1 MGSRLRD
8 SPQRLFECWC
18 EVVGPNDDTPAW
30 IIQKFPKTYDEGEV
44 LKSVPQFAFPC
55 TFENSNVQHFSFVLT
70 SLDSKWTYGFC
81 RHAAKAETA
90 LVLLSFL
97 PWHEVFYKLLNVCSD
112 YLSSSSPEDVWL
124 CLQEAY
130 RCPTPAPG
138 SDLVLPLPNDQ
149 HFMVQCPNHLRLP
162 TIPDNRNLTEY
173 YNAVDV
179 NNMMIVFASMLYERR
194 IIVTSKR
201 LSRLSACV
209 QAANAVLY
217 PMVWQHI
224 FIPVLPQ
231 HLVDYLLAPMP
242 FLIGVCSSLLS
253 KVRTED
259 IGEAVVLDA
268 DNNAVTTPF
277 DDLASLPDEVIFN
290 LKRSL
295 KGNGGGMLGDVV
307 ARAFLRALVQLMGNY
322 REALQFREEDKKI
335 TFNQEKFVAIR
346 PPAFQPFVENML
358 HLQIFQQFIEERLQ
372 LLNSGK
378 QTSDDFESEVSMHSD
393 RSASKVRQQ
402 YKHFVTTFRKEGGAI
417 MKTVKSKVTK
427 GGKQVKE
434 KSRQTYKDLRGKI
447 RDLQIPKEGT
457 TTWETNGENYVVPK
471 PRSAPSSPVL
481 SAKRRPRTMGP
492 GVAITAKTTYKRA
505 SQINIREDTGVL
517 PGTRKYDLMESSS
530 RLASPISSDGLHT
543 PSPQDIDLMGEMEEI
558 LKTKLGQEEGSS
570 PNHVSKQSVS
580 STSQVSTSAASSVS
594 NSICNSVSNSPTVG
608 NSLVAPQRRLARDNK
623 LPSPLASRKPFS
635 SSLDCLP
642 LIDLSLNIEM
652 PPPITPALCHF
663 PVTFSDDDDDD
674 DVDAD
679 GEGDGD
685 GECHEAV
692 AWNTCSSS
700 GCRAAPSPLSSSN
713 VSVPATANVCDART
727 HPSFL
732 PDDPI
737 SQQFTPHNPSICT
750 TSSHSLMS
758 SSFDSVSWFA
768 HTSPSSSIPNTCSHT
783 YSGMPPVSSSAPRYG
798 ASQAFS
804 EALSKY
810 SARHR
815 KFESGG
821 YFYSALTCSSHAPCH
836 VAAHE
841 AIESS
846 LAVDSVPPNP
856 LAPSSNSVSP
866 QPSYA
871 GNVLFVSSPV
881 PKPKADL
888 MSTSLPAGLTSLSC
902 LASPSSPT
910 SSQVSPSHF
919 PHPSVSPCS
928 YTQLLPP
935 PPPPLSGRVPSPSSH
950 CLAQSEGEEDGGQD
964 LIYLESPQ
972 EELFDPLL
980 SKEIPRSL
988 PCLSQHQTL
997 SSLKGPKPVQETS
1010 KLGNVSQSASSLP
1023 APMASMLTNSS
1034 FNKTGLPSATPP
1046 RPAASMQGV
1055 SSEGRQ
1061 YGSMQYNFGV
1071 PVGCNNPSYS
1081 QHQPP
1086 LGSGLVAAAK
1096 EKLSLASGVQTTPAL
1111 GLTGNSST
1119 RLGSATAAF
1128 ASTMLQNPTDSGPS
1142 SGQYVQFQPPLRT
1155 KKDTSSKPLS
1165 SSSGTEHN
1173 HLLGDFSQDF
1183 KKLSVSGSQP
1193 SVAARAKDINL
1204 STSNINNNN
1213 NNVQDKDTIANA
1225 KETKPVQPKP
1235 SEAPVRWMTFD

>member
-417 MKTVKSKVTK
+417 MKTVKSKTNPAVKSAVKSVTK

-713 VSVPATANVCDART
+713 VSVPATAN
-727 HPSFL
+727 
-732 PDDPI
+732 
-737 SQQFTPHNPSICT
+737 
-750 TSSHSLMS
+750 
-758 SSFDSVSWFA
+758 
-768 HTSPSSSIPNTCSHT
+768 
-783 YSGMPPVSSSAPRYG
+783 
-798 ASQAFS
+798 
-804 EALSKY
+804 
-810 SARHR
+810 
-815 KFESGG
+815 
-821 YFYSALTCSSHAPCH
+821 
-836 VAAHE
+836 
-841 AIESS
+841 
-846 LAVDSVPPNP
+846 
-856 LAPSSNSVSP
+856 
-866 QPSYA
+866 
-871 GNVLFVSSPV
+871 
-881 PKPKADL
+881 
-888 MSTSLPAGLTSLSC
+888 
-902 LASPSSPT
+902 
-910 SSQVSPSHF
+910 
-919 PHPSVSPCS
+919 
-928 YTQLLPP
+928 
-935 PPPPLSGRVPSPSSH
+935 
-950 CLAQSEGEEDGGQD
+950 DGGQD

>member
-417 MKTVKSKVTK
+417 MKTVKSKTNPAVKSAVKSVTK

-623 LPSPLASRKPFS
+623 LPSPLASRK
-635 SSLDCLP
+635 
-642 LIDLSLNIEM
+642 
-652 PPPITPALCHF
+652 
-663 PVTFSDDDDDD
+663 
-674 DVDAD
+674 
-679 GEGDGD
+679 
-685 GECHEAV
+685 
-692 AWNTCSSS
+692 
-700 GCRAAPSPLSSSN
+700 
-713 VSVPATANVCDART
+713 
-727 HPSFL
+727 
-732 PDDPI
+732 
-737 SQQFTPHNPSICT
+737 
-750 TSSHSLMS
+750 
-758 SSFDSVSWFA
+758 
-768 HTSPSSSIPNTCSHT
+768 
-783 YSGMPPVSSSAPRYG
+783 
-798 ASQAFS
+798 
-804 EALSKY
+804 
-810 SARHR
+810 
-815 KFESGG
+815 
-821 YFYSALTCSSHAPCH
+821 
-836 VAAHE
+836 
-841 AIESS
+841 
-846 LAVDSVPPNP
+846 
-856 LAPSSNSVSP
+856 
-866 QPSYA
+866 
-871 GNVLFVSSPV
+871 
-881 PKPKADL
+881 
-888 MSTSLPAGLTSLSC
+888 
-902 LASPSSPT
+902 
-910 SSQVSPSHF
+910 
-919 PHPSVSPCS
+919 
-928 YTQLLPP
+928 
-935 PPPPLSGRVPSPSSH
+935 
-950 CLAQSEGEEDGGQD
+950 DGGQD

>member
-417 MKTVKSKVTK
+417 MKTVKSKTNPAVKSAVKSVTK

-623 LPSPLASRKPFS
+623 LPSPLASRK
-635 SSLDCLP
+635 L
-642 LIDLSLNIEM
+642 
-652 PPPITPALCHF
+652 
-663 PVTFSDDDDDD
+663 
-674 DVDAD
+674 
-679 GEGDGD
+679 
-685 GECHEAV
+685 
-692 AWNTCSSS
+692 
-700 GCRAAPSPLSSSN
+700 RK
-713 VSVPATANVCDART
+713 
-727 HPSFL
+727 
-732 PDDPI
+732 
-737 SQQFTPHNPSICT
+737 SI
-750 TSSHSLMS
+750 
-758 SSFDSVSWFA
+758 
-768 HTSPSSSIPNTCSHT
+768 
-783 YSGMPPVSSSAPRYG
+783 
-798 ASQAFS
+798 
-804 EALSKY
+804 
-810 SARHR
+810 
-815 KFESGG
+815 
-821 YFYSALTCSSHAPCH
+821 
-836 VAAHE
+836 
-841 AIESS
+841 
-846 LAVDSVPPNP
+846 
-856 LAPSSNSVSP
+856 
-866 QPSYA
+866 
-871 GNVLFVSSPV
+871 
-881 PKPKADL
+881 
-888 MSTSLPAGLTSLSC
+888 SLSC
-902 LASPSSPT
+902 DFVYDT
-910 SSQVSPSHF
+910 QQNY
-919 PHPSVSPCS
+919 SVVRGNV
-928 YTQLLPP
+928 YR
-935 PPPPLSGRVPSPSSH
+935 G
-950 CLAQSEGEEDGGQD
+950 DGGQD